1 MVEHIFKAY
10 ENAKQDIDRWYRN
23 VVRDQIPENKR
34 NDAIECIYYIG
45 KANTLALILQSD
57 FGEDTKEE
65 RESMRKIK
73 DYLQYEVLENMFSK
87 GKIYIVECNNPEC
100 WEEPQVYT
108 DGMKAIEDIKEE
120 YKAQLEEL
128 MGYSSVND
136 YWMIDEKKCCGNC
149 MIERETDGNQWQW
162 RITEHKI

>member
-65 RESMRKIK
+65 LENMRKIK
-73 DYLQYEVLENMFSK
+73 DYLQYEVLEKFYA
-87 GKIYIVECNNPEC
+87 G
-100 WEEPQVYT
+100 
-108 DGMKAIEDIKEE
+108 
-120 YKAQLEEL
+120 
-128 MGYSSVND
+128 
-136 YWMIDEKKCCGNC
+136 IDCG
-149 MIERETDGNQWQW
+149 IGG
-162 RITEHKI
+162 